1 MASTDIYSKR
11 QWWKIV
17 LAVIGLIIVLI
28 TMFYSNYLA
37 DRLAENEKNNVQL
50 YVEYL
55 KINFSDES
63 SASLDEDLAF
73 ELTFL
78 EMINTIP
85 IFFEDESGVFSGNN
99 FLPEEKNEDQ
109 EFLKKRKEAFL
120 KAGKEP
126 IEGTGYAAKI
136 YYENSR
142 LYTLI
147 TYFPIVQVL
156 LLGAFIG
163 LGYFFFSTSRK
174 AEQNRVWAGMAKETA
189 HQLGTPITAILA
201 WIDHLKEMNV
211 GREEELE
218 IIGELSND
226 VDRLGLIAD
235 RFSKIGS
242 KPKLTPINIYKELEA
257 CRKYM
262 ERRASKRIS
271 FDFPDPTSSAL
282 NVNINQHLF
291 DWVIENLIRN
301 SLDAMG
307 ATGKISAIIKEEGN
321 FISIDLSDTGKGIP
335 ANKQKRVFEPGFTT
349 KTRGWGLGL
358 SLAKRIIEDYHKGKI
373 FVKNSKLNEGTTFSI
388 KLPKA

>member
-1 MASTDIYSKR
+1 MATSDIYNKR

-17 LAVIGLIIVLI
+17 LAIIGFIIVLI

-37 DRLAENEKNNVQL
+37 DRLAENEKNNVSL
-50 YVEYL
+50 FVEYL
-55 KINFSDES
+55 KINLSSDADPQGDLTFE
-63 SASLDEDLAF
+63 LAF
-73 ELTFL
+73 IEKA
-78 EMINTIP
+78 NTIP
-85 IFFEDESGVFSGNN
+85 LILEDEAGVLIGFN
-99 FLPEEKNEDQ
+99 FVPEEKNSDSL
-109 EFLKKRKEAFL
+109 FLEQRKKAFL
-120 KAGKEP
+120 KSGKDP
-126 IEGTGYAAKI
+126 IEGTGYASFT

-174 AEQNRVWAGMAKETA
+174 AEQSRVWAGMAKETA

-201 WIDHLKEMNV
+201 WIDHLKELNV
-211 GREEELE
+211 GRDDELE

-242 KPKLTPINIYKELEA
+242 KPKLTSINIYEELEA

-262 ERRASKRIS
+262 QRRASKKMV
-271 FDFPDPTSSAL
+271 FDFPDYENQTL
-282 NVNINQHLF
+282 HVNINQHLF

-307 ATGKISAIIKEEGN
+307 ATGKITAEIKDESN
-321 FISIDLSDTGKGIP
+321 YVTIDITDTGKGIP
-335 ANKQKRVFEPGFTT
+335 ANKQKTVFEPGFTT

-373 FVKNSKLNEGTTFSI
+373 FVKNSKINEGTTFTI
-388 KLPKA
+388 RLPKA

>member
-1 MASTDIYSKR
+1 MNKADIYNKR

-17 LAVIGLIIVLI
+17 LAIIGLIIVLI

-37 DRLAENEKNNVQL
+37 DRLAENEKNNVSL
-50 YVEYL
+50 FVEWL
-55 KINFSDES
+55 KINSSSDLETQ
-63 SASLDEDLAF
+63 DDLQF
-73 ELTFL
+73 ELVFI
-78 EMINTIP
+78 EKANTIP
-85 IFFEDESGVFSGNN
+85 IILEDEAGVLNGFN
-99 FLPEEKNEDQ
+99 FLPEERNADQ
-109 EFLKKRKEAFL
+109 EFLESRKKAFL
-120 KAGKEP
+120 KSGKEP
-126 IEGTGYAAKI
+126 IEGSGYASFT

-174 AEQNRVWAGMAKETA
+174 AEQSRVWAGMAKETA

-201 WIDHLKEMNV
+201 WIDHLKEMNA
-211 GREEELE
+211 GREAELE

-242 KPKLTPINIYKELEA
+242 KPKLTSINIYDELET
-257 CRKYM
+257 CKNYM
-262 ERRASKRIS
+262 QRRASKKMV
-271 FDFPDPTSSAL
+271 FEFPDHNSKSL
-282 NVNINQHLF
+282 MVNINQHLF

-307 ATGKISAIIKEEGN
+307 PVGKISASVKEEN
-321 FISIDLSDTGKGIP
+321 NYIVIDLSDTGKGIP
-335 ANKQKRVFEPGFTT
+335 TNKQKMVFEPGFTT
-349 KTRGWGLGL
+349 KKRGWGLGL

-373 FVKNSKLNEGTTFSI
+373 FVKNSKINEGTTFTI